1 MSGQFFGNELLVTSS
16 LSIPRGARITAA
28 GVIASSVSI
37 ACSRRLPT
45 CFEVWRPAPDY
56 QRLDVLN
63 CIIFVLVLKSLG
75 QDPMLGRAFLFVDTR
90 GAFGSIGELNN
101 PIIVRPNSS
110 DFAPVSSG
118 RGFSVVEC
126 QFPVEPFD

>member
-1 MSGQFFGNELLVTSS
+1 LPVREGYRRVSRSGVRH
-16 LSIPRGARITAA
+16 PTAS
-28 GVIASSVSI
+28 VI
-37 ACSRRLPT
+37 
-45 CFEVWRPAPDY
+45 
-56 QRLDVLN
+56 DVLN
-63 CIIFVLVLKSLG
+63 CIIFVLVLKSFG
-75 QDPMLGRAFLFVDTR
+75 QDPMLGWAFLFVDTR

-126 QFPVEPFD
+126 RFPVEPFD